1 MYAVHGGVVV
11 GRAVQCHRR
20 VVHRRSCGMRSVTGV
35 EDVIASLEREH
46 ATAIA
51 RGDIDTCS
59 SLLSEDYSL
68 VEAVAAKPLQVMLR
82 TAWLDRVKNGEFA
95 MVTVDD
101 VVVADHGAAA
111 VAMVLFS
118 HTQGGTVGIQSVATD
133 VWRQEGAGWR
143 LVQRHMSRC

>member
-1 MYAVHGGVVV
+1 M
-11 GRAVQCHRR
+11 
-20 VVHRRSCGMRSVTGV
+20 GV

-51 RGDIDTCS
+51 AGDVDKCAR
-59 SLLSEDYSL
+59 LLSEDYSV
-68 VEAVAAKPLQVMLR
+68 VEAVAAKPLQVVLR
-82 TAWLDRVKNGEFA
+82 TGWLDRVKSGEFA
-95 MVTVDD
+95 VVTVDD
-101 VVVADHGAAA
+101 VVVANYGGAA

-118 HTQGGTVGIQSVATD
+118 HAAQPGTDAIQSVATD